1 MKAKFKWQAVIVDG
15 KKMWKLVGWEGVE
28 SFAIVDTA
36 LGRTGPRFYR
46 CIFGE
51 PDEIEAAGDT
61 RLRDFP
67 ITAHNTAT
75 RVGNDWCRI
84 KAGDVFAPEQRAIL
98 EEVFKKAGERLAN
111 ARKAEREK
119 KAVRSMFGMDI
130 IERSCIATA
139 KDTETE
145 FTVTKGNRKA
155 VLKWKKEGN
164 NFRFN
169 GVEGDIEIV
178 PANWCVD
185 LRHPVSGYDCGLALR
200 IKTTAIDGVHLS
212 TGGISSAYQRSMWN
226 NMFFAAVSEYW
237 RQLDENE
244 NDKKAKEDEAW
255 LAQGEQTFEV

>member
-28 SFAIVDTA
+28 KEEVVEREIDF
-36 LGRTGPRFYR
+36 RKGPRFSLCYYSNV
-46 CIFGE
+46 
-51 PDEIEAAGDT
+51 ALYVAGDT
-61 RLRDFP
+61 RLHSFIPVHRRS
-67 ITAHNTAT
+67 I
-75 RVGNDWCRI
+75 
-84 KAGDVFAPEQRAIL
+84 AGGEIVKGDTFTPEQRSIL

-111 ARKAEREK
+111 ARKAAREK

-155 VLKWKKEGN
+155 VLKWKKEGD

-169 GVEGDIEIV
+169 GVEGDIEII
-178 PANWCVD
+178 PANWCVN